1 MSIPDASFKKISA
14 TDWSSKLNALGEIV
28 EGYDDIKQCIEIIL
42 LTSKGSV
49 PHRPEFGCD
58 IFKYLDLPANHAVPR
73 LVYEAHEALKR
84 WEPRIDVESVT
95 AEAKEAHHYLLTITW
110 RPKAEYEQQ
119 ISQEVIL

>member
-1 MSIPDASFKKISA
+1 MSTDASFKKISA

-58 IFKYLDLPANHAVPR
+58 IFQYLDLPADHAVPQ
-73 LVYEAHEALKR
+73 LIYEAHGALKR

-95 AEAKEAHHYLLTITW
+95 AQAQEPHHYVLTITW
-110 RPKAEYEQQ
+110 RPKVEYEQQ
-119 ISQEVIL
+119 VIQEVIL

>member
-1 MSIPDASFKKISA
+1 MSTDASFKKISA

-58 IFKYLDLPANHAVPR
+58 IFQYLDLPADHAVPQ
-73 LVYEAHEALKR
+73 LIYEAHGALKR

-95 AEAKEAHHYLLTITW
+95 AQAQEPYHYVLTITW

-119 ISQEVIL
+119 VIQEVIL